1 MSLAAC
7 VEKDKVPSGAE
18 DFATFCSACHGAGG
32 KGDGDAA
39 ATLDRKPADLTG
51 LSARN
56 GGAFPG
62 TRVMA
67 KIWGYTGGH
76 DGKSPMPQFGPLLQ
90 ASWCPMTAAT
100 GCDADAWW
108 RLDRTRNHPGTLQD
122 REALRPAFG
131 MSGYGDQVSGP
142 DGCPF
147 PCGEDRDEQA
157 S

>member
-1 MSLAAC
+1 MMRHAWMILPALMSLAAC

-39 ATLDRKPADLTG
+39 AVLDRKPADLTG

-67 KIWGYTGGH
+67 KIWGYTGGR
-76 DGKSPMPQFGPLLQ
+76 DGKSPMPEFGPLLQ
-90 ASWCPMTAAT
+90 GDLVPYDGGDGIASPTPV
-100 GCDADAWW
+100 
-108 RLDRTRNHPGTLQD
+108 RLVQIAEYLKGLQ
-122 REALRPAFG
+122 G
-131 MSGYGDQVSGP
+131 
-142 DGCPF
+142 
-147 PCGEDRDEQA
+147 
-157 S
+157 